1 MNQVHENLKK
11 SCQDAL
17 LALQK
22 LNKGEYKD
30 ILSKLEWC
38 LGSYEYDHN
47 PTGLFEYGIKS
58 LDILK
63 NAKTRQ
69 PKLVTK
75 KVIDNL
81 EKSILNFS
89 EN

>member
-1 MNQVHENLKK
+1 MVQVHENLKK

-17 LALQK
+17 QALQK
-22 LNKGEYKD
+22 LNKEEYKD

-38 LGSYEYDHN
+38 LGSYEHDHN
-47 PTGLFEYGIKS
+47 PKGLFEYGIKS

-63 NAKTRQ
+63 NAKARQ

-81 EKSILNFS
+81 EKSILSIS

>member
-22 LNKGEYKD
+22 LNKEEYRE

-38 LGSYEYDHN
+38 LGSFEHDHN

-63 NAKTRQ
+63 NVKTRQ

-81 EKSILNFS
+81 EKSILSFS
-89 EN
+89 DN

>member
-17 LALQK
+17 QALQK
-22 LNKGEYKD
+22 LNKDEYREV
-30 ILSKLEWC
+30 LSKLEWC

-47 PTGLFEYGIKS
+47 PSGLFEYGIKS
-58 LDILK
+58 LDVLK
-63 NAKTRQ
+63 NAKAKQ
-69 PKLVTK
+69 PKLFTK